1 MNRLHY
7 VISRIIS
14 MKNRD
19 RILVKIEKL
28 RKRKDSLCQ
37 QRFLYTILFQ
47 EDIYAIAYIRSLKK
61 SNMSL
66 IENSV
71 LYEKYS
77 IITIKRLINQLR
89 QQNFLKIFFRD
100 CYRNQLNNPK
110 SHPYNKLLLEGL
122 LLILELFFPI
132 SIQPGKNEW
141 KSLQSIHSLFLF
153 MENKFLHSDSVLDI
167 KIPQCLHP
175 EILIRIFRRQI
186 QDTPFL
192 HLSRS
197 ILHEYQDPITSNTS
211 ISLFPRKQNSLL
223 IFLWN
228 YYVYD
233 FEYLVVS
240 SWKRFSRLHS
250 RFSPDRIDRTHFDRK
265 IKHVIRPYWKISS
278 KISSFTKNPCIHYV
292 RYKNH
297 SVLAFQGTHYLAIK
311 WRNYLFNF
319 WQYHFHCW
327 VQPHRIFIKRFS
339 RNSFFFLGYILGI
352 QTRINKVQA
361 EMEDELPIT
370 CLVTKELCPIIP
382 IVSLV
387 NSLAREGFCNNLGR
401 PVSKLSWTTLTDDD
415 ILKKFD
421 QIWKS
426 VYYYY
431 NGSINKHGLFRLR
444 YIFRFSCAKTLACKH
459 KSTTRIVWKR
469 FGLNFFLRSFSKKP
483 ELVNSSVS
491 IYYLHKRRFWDL
503 DIIQINP
510 LTISLRERYN

>member
-1 MNRLHY
+1 
-7 VISRIIS
+7 

-19 RILVKIEKL
+19 RILVKIDKL
-28 RKRKDSLCQ
+28 REKRDILCQ
-37 QRFLYTILFQ
+37 QRFLYTIPFQ
-47 EDIYAIAYIRSLKK
+47 EDIYAIAYTRSSKK
-61 SNMSL
+61 SNL
-66 IENSV
+66 NLLENSV
-71 LYEKYS
+71 LYKKYS
-77 IITIKRLINQLR
+77 VITIKRLITQLR

-100 CYRNQLNNPK
+100 CYRNQLDNPK
-110 SHPYNKLLLEGL
+110 NHPYNKLLLEGL
-122 LLILELFFPI
+122 ILILEVFSPI
-132 SIQPGKNEW
+132 QIQLGRNEW

-153 MENKFLHSDSVLDI
+153 MENKFLHSNFILDI
-167 KIPQCLHP
+167 KIPQSLHP
-175 EILIRIFRRQI
+175 EILIRIFRRRI

-197 ILHEYQDPITSNTS
+197 ILHEYQDPITSDTS
-211 ISLFPRKQNSLL
+211 ISPFSREQNSLL
-223 IFLWN
+223 ILLWN
-228 YYVYD
+228 YYVYE

-240 SWKRFSRLHS
+240 SWKRFSRLQS
-250 RFSPDRIDRTHFDRK
+250 IFSLDRIDRTHFDRK
-265 IKHVIRPYWKISS
+265 IKHVIRPYWIISS

-297 SVLAFQGTHYLAIK
+297 SVLAFQGTNYLAKK
-311 WRNYLFNF
+311 WRNYLLNF

-327 VQPHRIFIKRFS
+327 VQPHRIFLKRFS
-339 RNSFFFLGYILGI
+339 RNSFSFLGYILGI
-352 QTRINKVQA
+352 RTRINKVQA
-361 EMEDELPIT
+361 KMEDELPIT
-370 CLVTKELCPIIP
+370 CLITKELCPIIP
-382 IVSLV
+382 FLLLV
-387 NSLAREGFCNNLGR
+387 NSLARGGFCTNLGR

-421 QIWKS
+421 QIWRS

-431 NGSINKHGLFRLR
+431 SGSINNHGLFRLR

-469 FGLNFFLRSFSKKP
+469 FSLNSFLRSFLKKP

-491 IYYLHKRRFWDL
+491 KYYLHKRRFWYL